1 MNRLPKK
8 VEYGIIIALIIFSC
22 VMIGKQKYQ
31 EVPGSFPPGTITK
44 F

>member
-8 VEYGIIIALIIFSC
+8 VEYGIIIGLIIFSC
-22 VMIGKQKYQ
+22 VMIGKQKTQ
-31 EVPGSFPPGTITK
+31 EVPVGLPPGYL